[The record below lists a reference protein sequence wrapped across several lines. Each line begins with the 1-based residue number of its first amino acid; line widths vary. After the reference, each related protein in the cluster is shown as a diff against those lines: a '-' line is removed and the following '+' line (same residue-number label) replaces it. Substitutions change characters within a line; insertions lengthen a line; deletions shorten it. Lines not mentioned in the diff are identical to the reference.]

1 MIILLILSFLAQ
13 GQKCP
18 QYECKKLDD
27 NMCVMASGSN
37 VFIDPCKKGEY
48 CDQQIL
54 PSPSYCKQNPD
65 NLPYA
70 WPGEPC
76 KSAQCKYGYC
86 NGSRCV
92 GQSHNETCSLDDE
105 CEPGLY
111 CKKGFCKDL
120 KSEGDSGCKSDYEC
134 EYTCGCMN
142 GKCTYYNSIHE
153 GSKVECV
160 NNRSE
165 FCISGACYK
174 DYCLGEMSN
183 NKGEGAEC
191 EDDGDC
197 INNMYN
203 TSIYPFLF
211 YSKCKCGYSGKKYCD
226 LFPADQTFYTY
237 RWALFDWIDSGHI
250 DGCNTVRRF
259 APYCIEKK
267 WHMNR
272 YIKLMY
278 YTYKVQNF
286 TEIKNAENCVL
297 KTLLPDYV
305 EYDDLR
311 SFSMIQKVL
320 GALLVLNL

>member
-1 MIILLILSFLAQ
+1 
-13 GQKCP
+13 
-18 QYECKKLDD
+18 
-27 NMCVMASGSN
+27 
-37 VFIDPCKKGEY
+37 
-48 CDQQIL
+48 
-54 PSPSYCKQNPD
+54 
-65 NLPYA
+65 
-70 WPGEPC
+70 
-76 KSAQCKYGYC
+76 
-86 NGSRCV
+86 
-92 GQSHNETCSLDDE
+92 
-105 CEPGLY
+105 
-111 CKKGFCKDL
+111 
-120 KSEGDSGCKSDYEC
+120 
-134 EYTCGCMN
+134 
-142 GKCTYYNSIHE
+142 
-153 GSKVECV
+153 
-160 NNRSE
+160 
-165 FCISGACYK
+165 
-174 DYCLGEMSN
+174 
-183 NKGEGAEC
+183 
-191 EDDGDC
+191 
-197 INNMYN
+197 MYN

-267 WHMNR
+267 WHMKR